1 MRRLLVAAL
10 IAASAGAIGAGTP
23 ASAVC
28 RPFIGPICLPACP
41 LPDPNR
47 PLPYYCPL

>member
-1 MRRLLVAAL
+1 MRRLVLAAV
-10 IAASAGAIGAGTP
+10 IAASAAGFAGTQP
-23 ASAVC
+23 AAAVC

-41 LPDPNR
+41 LPDPQQ